1 VTDVQLY
8 FAIGIPTFTV
18 LIGILT
24 NVIHHS
30 STNARF
36 NSVETRIGNLEARVD
51 ARFNIV
57 EGRFNNLDVKFDTL
71 TGKVIDV
78 DNRVTRIE
86 AKLGIG

>member
-1 VTDVQLY
+1 LTVGSTICLVTDVQLY
-8 FAIGIPTFTV
+8 LAIGIPTIAV

-24 NVIHHS
+24 NVIQWNAI
-30 STNARF
+30 NARF
-36 NSVETRIGNLEARVD
+36 NSL
-51 ARFNIV
+51 

>member
-8 FAIGIPTFTV
+8 LAIGIPTFAV

-36 NSVETRIGNLEARVD
+36 NSID
-51 ARFNIV
+51 AWF
-57 EGRFNNLDVKFDTL
+57 GSLDSRFNNLDAKFDTL

-86 AKLGIG
+86 AKLGIS